1 MPNLRLNEAGGLGE
15 GVGWVLGRVS
25 PGDLDK
31 EAPRHLQEAG
41 LRADRNL
48 CPKDKTDTFPG
59 PGGEAGNQVK
69 CLDDANLLCRVQ
81 NLPHPQ
87 APAKCI
93 TMYLSLSES
102 SRSWNLAP
110 GGKYTIN
117 LC

>member
-25 PGDLDK
+25 PGDVDK
-31 EAPRHLQEAG
+31 EAPSRLQEAE

-69 CLDDANLLCRVQ
+69 CLDDANLLWRVQ

-87 APAKCI
+87 PPAKCI
-93 TMYLSLSES
+93 TMSLSLS
-102 SRSWNLAP
+102 LKVP
-110 GGKYTIN
+110 GPGIWLLVASTQ
-117 LC
+117 